1 MENQNQKK
9 YCSFQGHE
17 KIYAVIFCNNCKI
30 YMCNKCEA
38 FHSKLLQNHQI
49 YNIEKI
55 NSGEIINDYC
65 QENNH
70 NIELQYYC
78 KNHNQLCCA
87 KCITKIKD
95 KGNGLHKDCDIY
107 TIEDIK
113 NEKMNQLNNNI
124 KNLELLSKN
133 LQESINKLKNIFE
146 NITKNKE
153 EIQTK
158 IQKIFTKIRNEL
170 NKREDFLI
178 QQVEEIFNNNYFNEE
193 LIKQGEKLPNRI
205 NISLEKCKLM
215 NNNKED
221 NNLVCLINNCMNIEN
236 NLNEINKLKDSI
248 NKNNN
253 LENSKIIFFPNEE
266 EKKEELNYL
275 IETIKNFGKICKKSD
290 FCIPSSI
297 INNDINKQNLI
308 VKWIEEKI
316 NKKNIQFE
324 LIFKM
329 SIHGYNCEDF
339 HKKCDNKGET
349 LILIKI
355 NENLIIGG
363 YTSLN
368 WDSSSKWKKDN
379 NTFIFSLTH
388 NKKYIKNNDNSN
400 SIYCLNSFGPMF
412 DNLGFDENKSMKEF
426 KFNPQNSFLYSYEIF
441 PDNKNE
447 IFCEVKEVEIYSLM
461 IQNNYIISQYNIKS
475 DKKGESV
482 KIINSCFGEI
492 NELSC
497 DLYLNN
503 KKINFDFDYL
513 FNKEGEYTFKIIFK
527 ILLKDMSYIFS
538 RCSSLTSLNLFNFNI
553 NNVNYMNGI
562 KIFNSIFSF

>member
-275 IETIKNFGKICKKSD
+275 IEAIKNFGKICKKSD

-339 HKKCDNKGET
+339 HKKCDNKGPT
-349 LILIKI
+349 LIIIQTSNNRIFGGFTPISWKNSGDKI
-355 NENLIIGG
+355 FDKSNQ
-363 YTSLN
+363 
-368 WDSSSKWKKDN
+368 
-379 NTFIFSLTH
+379 TFVFSLDL
-388 NKKYIKNNDNSN
+388 NKKYEVVNLNKPAIKCSN
-400 SIYCLNSFGPMF
+400 EFGPNF
-412 DNLGFDENKSMKEF
+412 GNDDIELKKNLREGICYADSSCSYLCNGETELTGKKASEDKFETNEF
-426 KFNPQNSFLYSYEIF
+426 
-441 PDNKNE
+441 
-447 IFCEVKEVEIYSLM
+447 EVFKVIY
-461 IQNNYIISQYNIKS
+461 
-475 DKKGESV
+475 
-482 KIINSCFGEI
+482 
-492 NELSC
+492 
-497 DLYLNN
+497 
-503 KKINFDFDYL
+503 
-513 FNKEGEYTFKIIFK
+513 
-527 ILLKDMSYIFS
+527 
-538 RCSSLTSLNLFNFNI
+538 
-553 NNVNYMNGI
+553 
-562 KIFNSIFSF
+562 